1 LIGLDELAQM
11 LGDLLHDMNLM
22 GGLDNRHAALLGP
35 ARVNAL
41 SHFDL
46 ALGAPE
52 HFVNV
57 AHGRPP

>member
-1 LIGLDELAQM
+1 M
-11 LGDLLHDMNLM
+11 LGDLLHDMNLV

-35 ARVNAL
+35 TRVNAL

>member
-1 LIGLDELAQM
+1 LIGRDELAQM
-11 LGDLLHDMNLM
+11 LDNLLHHMNLVS
-22 GGLDNRHAALLGP
+22 GLDNRHAALLGP